1 MLGPLGPDLQV
12 AVSYH
17 VGPGEKELGFPGEQP
32 VLIPTEPRLQTL
44 AEQFLIPFHFSP
56 FTFIL

>member
-12 AVSYH
+12 VVSYH
-17 VGPGEKELGFPGEQP
+17 VGPGERELGLLGEQP
-32 VLIPTEPRLQTL
+32 VLIPSEPWLQTF